1 MPRLSSINSTILLNI
16 VSKIGNAIDSLWEN
30 VVFMLNGEMTT
41 LTDISPSPNVITG
54 TAVVNSSSA
63 RYDTNGI
70 QFGVGGSSTYLTFNQ
85 TATTVA
91 LWNNN
96 FTFECWFNV
105 GSFSPTGGNGLQGL
119 FCVGDYTNGILLRL
133 SATYGIELYCFSS
146 NVNNQVYITTNAW
159 HHIALVRNN
168 TVMTVFYDGIP
179 CTNTFNVSGY
189 NFPAL
194 TITIGR
200 AYHNPGVEY
209 FYGYMDDIRLT
220 NGVARYA
227 STFQPTQLRSS
238 GNNPDPYFS
247 DVVFIMP
254 GNTLLDYSPVPK
266 TLTASGSPST
276 SSNIK
281 KYGTKSLFFDG
292 SSMLYNYSTY
302 LIEAATSTFTIE
314 MWILLTGTPTSASIP
329 AGIAVNA
336 TGGSHYLSFGVLSSL
351 KLGIY
356 WFPGT
361 TSTITGSQT
370 LNLYQWYHIALSV
383 LENNIKMFVNGNLDQ
398 TGTLSNRS
406 GNNTGFEVG
415 SNAYS
420 SYSGYIS
427 DLRVTNKVARYSG
440 NFVPP
445 TTALSLIDT
454 PKVDIYSNLVVVLL
468 KGNGTTGTST
478 FIDASPSARTITNT
492 GSPVYS
498 SSVYRYGGSSMSL
511 PANSGISFLKPTFGS
526 NDFTIEF
533 WAYRTGTA
541 SWIGLMGSW
550 PNPGTNATNSWG
562 IGTGGT
568 GNEMWMG
575 FFTSASSY
583 AEVQGSTWPL
593 NAWVH
598 VAVVRIG
605 STITMY
611 RNGVAVLTLASFTT
625 AVYAGTHPVVNVG
638 TAVGYYIN
646 DFRITIGVGRYTGTF
661 TPPGLL

>member
-1 MPRLSSINSTILLNI
+1 MPRLSSINSAILSNI
-16 VSKIGNAIDSLWEN
+16 VSKVGNAIDSLWGN

-41 LTDISPSPNVITG
+41 LTDISPQPNVITG
-54 TAVVNSSSA
+54 TAVVNTTSA
-63 RYDTNGI
+63 RYGTNGI
-70 QFGVGGSSTYLTFNQ
+70 QFGAGGASTSLTVDQ

-96 FTFECWFNV
+96 FTFECWFNIA
-105 GSFSPTGGNGLQGL
+105 SFTPTSGNGLQGL
-119 FCVGDYTNGILLRL
+119 FCVGDYVSGILFRL
-133 SATYGIELYCFSS
+133 SATYGIELYCLGTP
-146 NVNNQVYITTNAW
+146 VNNQVNITTGAW

-168 TVMTVFYDGIP
+168 TVMTVFYDGNP

-194 TITIGR
+194 VITIGK
-200 AYHNPGVEY
+200 AYHNPSVEY

-220 NGVARYA
+220 NGVARYTTA
-227 STFQPTQLRSS
+227 FVPTQLPFS
-238 GNNPDPYFS
+238 GVTPDPLFS
-247 DVVFIMP
+247 DV
-254 GNTLLDYSPVPK
+254 GLLLTGETLLDSSSTPK
-266 TLTASGSPST
+266 ILSAFGTPAVST
-276 SSNIK
+276 SVK
-281 KYGTKSLFFDG
+281 KYRTGSIYFNG
-292 SSMLYNYSTY
+292 SSSLSYANSLTE
-302 LIEAATSTFTIE
+302 LTLDQNFTIE
-314 MWILLTGTPTSASIP
+314 MWLYITDVSSGYHRIFQNQQGSNTATGFFYVYNNGTNIIVYNTTIGTLVSVGSFTANAWFHLGIVKYDSTFKVFINGVNSYSMTSMTTTVTSAGFVI
-329 AGIAVNA
+329 
-336 TGGSHYLSFGVLSSL
+336 GGGA
-351 KLGIY
+351 IE
-356 WFPGT
+356 PMT
-361 TSTITGSQT
+361 
-370 LNLYQWYHIALSV
+370 
-383 LENNIKMFVNGNLDQ
+383 
-398 TGTLSNRS
+398 
-406 GNNTGFEVG
+406 
-415 SNAYS
+415 
-420 SYSGYIS
+420 GYIS
-427 DLRVTNKVARYSG
+427 DLRITKGVARYVS
-440 NFVPP
+440 NFTPP
-445 TTALSLIDT
+445 TTALSLINT

-468 KGNGTTGTST
+468 KGNGTNGTST

-511 PANSGISFLKPTFGS
+511 PASSGISFPKPTFGS

-562 IGTGGT
+562 IGTGGS

-575 FFTSASSY
+575 FFSSSSSY

-625 AVYAGTHPVVNVG
+625 AVYAGTHPVVNIG

-646 DFRITIGVGRYTGTF
+646 NFRITIGVGRYTGTF
-661 TPPGLL
+661 TPPGLI